1 MALGFT
7 GRCKKCS
14 NESHYMLAIKCDTF
28 LQSPLGGTAS
38 CPQPTEWDR
47 PPNTQKNAE
56 IKEVAC
62 EFLVFAS
69 CMWISLAPPQ
79 SGLFSAGEE
88 RVGLGEISAP
98 SAKFYLYASLGIIDA
113 VQVFKN
119 HYTAFHWKKNI
130 KHMME
135 IVPCTLFQQKIK
147 IWRHAILDVQ
157 CINMAWW
164 RRNINEQL
172 HVIR

>member
-7 GRCKKCS
+7 GRCKESS

-88 RVGLGEISAP
+88 RMGLGEISAP

-119 HYTAFHWKKNI
+119 HYTAFHWKK
-130 KHMME
+130 KHKAYDGNSALHTFSTKNQNLASRHIGCAVHQHGM
-135 IVPCTLFQQKIK
+135 VAQKHQWTIA
-147 IWRHAILDVQ
+147 RD
-157 CINMAWW
+157 
-164 RRNINEQL
+164 
-172 HVIR
+172 

>member
-1 MALGFT
+1 MEISPNPCKESPMALGFT
-7 GRCKKCS
+7 GRCKESS

-69 CMWISLAPPQ
+69 CMFGTSPKW
-79 SGLFSAGEE
+79 
-88 RVGLGEISAP
+88 
-98 SAKFYLYASLGIIDA
+98 
-113 VQVFKN
+113 
-119 HYTAFHWKKNI
+119 
-130 KHMME
+130 
-135 IVPCTLFQQKIK
+135 TLFCRRGKDRAWRNFCPFCEILSICKLRHHRRSASFQKS
-147 IWRHAILDVQ
+147 
-157 CINMAWW
+157 
-164 RRNINEQL
+164 L
-172 HVIR
+172 HCFPLKKKHKAYDGNSALHT